1 MVVGRGLYQ
10 QCFYL
15 SDRKPTPPLGF
26 QDYVDRFPKSYQNAA
41 QKSAHELDNLF
52 KLKTDGNI
60 DIQGTIGNYHFFSFF
75 SDLTLHAKRLLKGLT
90 RVISSDSPC

>member
-10 QCFYL
+10 QSFHL
-15 SDRKPTPPLGF
+15 SDRKPAPPLGF
-26 QDYVDRFPKSYQNAA
+26 QAYVERFPKSYQNAV

-60 DIQGTIGNYHFFSFF
+60 DIQGKINLRKYHFFFF
-75 SDLTLHAKRLLKGLT
+75 LSKRLLKGLT
-90 RVISSDSPC
+90 MVT

>member
-15 SDRKPTPPLGF
+15 SDRKPAPPLGF

-60 DIQGTIGNYHFFSFF
+60 DIQGTIGNYHYHYHFF
-75 SDLTLHAKRLLKGLT
+75 SDQLYR
-90 RVISSDSPC
+90 D